1 MKTFYHFLKLPK
13 GFSKP
18 TDTFAFYICSVGEDI
33 FFTTLIAI
41 FVGVLSLRTLKYT
54 KKKISDLPK
63 CSKLLI

>member
-1 MKTFYHFLKLPK
+1 MVHHFLKLRK

-18 TDTFAFYICSVGEDI
+18 TDTFALYICSVGEDI
-33 FFTTLIAI
+33 FFTTPILI

-54 KKKISDLPK
+54 KEKILDLPN